1 MSKRVPPSGAQLVVI
16 TTIWLEP
23 LARSSAKPLG
33 MREPKS
39 VTDLLTYRLLRL
51 SNTLGLYS
59 SRRYRSQFDVTLPEW
74 RVLSIIALLET
85 TSARDISRALAT
97 DKAWV
102 GLTVQKLE
110 RRGFVRRVSDK
121 QDGRRTLVSLTRQGQ
136 GGARRDHGQRT
147 TAAKAAAGQAP
158 DDDAE
163 SADREPRPASGR
175 SRPDAGR
182 ARCVRR

>member
-1 MSKRVPPSGAQLVVI
+1 
-16 TTIWLEP
+16 
-23 LARSSAKPLG
+23 

-39 VTDLLTYRLLRL
+39 ATDLLTYRLLRL

-59 SRRYRSQFDVTLPEW
+59 SRRYRNQFDVTLPEW
-74 RVLSIIALLET
+74 RVMSIIALLET

-110 RRGFVRRVSDK
+110 QRGFVRRVSDK

-136 GGARRDHGQRT
+136 EVHDAIMANARRRQRRLLG
-147 TAAKAAAGQAP
+147 ALGA
-158 DDDAE
+158 DAE
-163 SADREPRPASGR
+163 TVIASLDRLQAEADRMLEEL
-175 SRPDAGR
+175 DDT
-182 ARCVRR
+182 

>member
-1 MSKRVPPSGAQLVVI
+1 
-16 TTIWLEP
+16 
-23 LARSSAKPLG
+23 

-59 SRRYRSQFDVTLPEW
+59 NRRYRNQFDVTLPEW
-74 RVLSIIALLET
+74 RVMSIIVLLET

-110 RRGFVRRVSDK
+110 QRGFVRCVSDK

-136 GGARRDHGQRT
+136 EVHDAIMANARRRQKRLLG
-147 TAAKAAAGQAP
+147 ALGG
-158 DDDAE
+158 DAE
-163 SADREPRPASGR
+163 MMIAALDRLQAEADRMLEELDEA
-175 SRPDAGR
+175 
-182 ARCVRR
+182 

>member
-1 MSKRVPPSGAQLVVI
+1 
-16 TTIWLEP
+16 
-23 LARSSAKPLG
+23 

-39 VTDLLTYRLLRL
+39 ATDLLTYRLLRL

-59 SRRYRSQFDVTLPEW
+59 SRRYRHQFDVTLPEW
-74 RVLSIIALLET
+74 RVMSIIALLET

-110 RRGFVRRVSDK
+110 QRGFVRRVSDK

-136 GGARRDHGQRT
+136 EVHDAIMANARRRQRRLLS
-147 TAAKAAAGQAP
+147 ALGA
-158 DDDAE
+158 DAE
-163 SADREPRPASGR
+163 TVIASLDRLQAEADRMLEEL
-175 SRPDAGR
+175 DDT
-182 ARCVRR
+182 

>member
-1 MSKRVPPSGAQLVVI
+1 
-16 TTIWLEP
+16 
-23 LARSSAKPLG
+23 

-59 SRRYRSQFDVTLPEW
+59 NRRYRNQFDVTLPEW
-74 RVLSIIALLET
+74 RVMSIIALLET
-85 TSARDISRALAT
+85 TSARDISRELAT

-110 RRGFVRRVSDK
+110 QRGFVRRVSDK

-136 GGARRDHGQRT
+136 EVHDAIMANARRRQRRLLG
-147 TAAKAAAGQAP
+147 ALGS
-158 DDDAE
+158 DAE
-163 SADREPRPASGR
+163 TLIASLGRLQAEADRMLEELDES
-175 SRPDAGR
+175 
-182 ARCVRR
+182 

>member
-1 MSKRVPPSGAQLVVI
+1 
-16 TTIWLEP
+16 
-23 LARSSAKPLG
+23 

-59 SRRYRSQFDVTLPEW
+59 NRRYRNELDVTLPEW

-110 RRGFVRRVSDK
+110 RRGFVRRVSDSE
-121 QDGRRTLVSLTRQGQ
+121 DGRRTLVSLTRQGREVHDIIMAMR
-136 GGARRDHGQRT
+136 GGGREGCWEPTWYRRH
-147 TAAKAAAGQAP
+147 
-158 DDDAE
+158 
-163 SADREPRPASGR
+163 ADRLPRPAAER
-175 SRPDAGR
+175 SRSNVGR
-182 ARCVRR
+182 TR

>member
-1 MSKRVPPSGAQLVVI
+1 
-16 TTIWLEP
+16 
-23 LARSSAKPLG
+23 

-39 VTDLLTYRLLRL
+39 ATDLLTYRLLRL

-59 SRRYRSQFDVTLPEW
+59 NRRYRAELDVTLPEW

-110 RRGFVRRVSDK
+110 RRGFVRRVC
-121 QDGRRTLVSLTRQGQ
+121 R
-136 GGARRDHGQRT
+136 
-147 TAAKAAAGQAP
+147 
-158 DDDAE
+158 
-163 SADREPRPASGR
+163 
-175 SRPDAGR
+175 
-182 ARCVRR
+182 

>member
-1 MSKRVPPSGAQLVVI
+1 
-16 TTIWLEP
+16 
-23 LARSSAKPLG
+23 

-59 SRRYRSQFDVTLPEW
+59 NRRYRSELDVTLPEW
-74 RVLSIIALLET
+74 RVMSIIALLET

-110 RRGFVRRVSDK
+110 QRGFVRRGSDK

-136 GGARRDHGQRT
+136 EAHDTIMANARRRQRRLLG
-147 TAAKAAAGQAP
+147 ALGG
-158 DDDAE
+158 DAE
-163 SADREPRPASGR
+163 LLIAALDRLQAEADRMLEELDES
-175 SRPDAGR
+175 
-182 ARCVRR
+182 

>member
-1 MSKRVPPSGAQLVVI
+1 
-16 TTIWLEP
+16 
-23 LARSSAKPLG
+23 

-51 SNTLGLYS
+51 SNTLGLFS
-59 SRRYRSQFDVTLPEW
+59 NRRYRNQFDVTLPEW
-74 RVLSIIALLET
+74 RVMSIIVLLET

-110 RRGFVRRVSDK
+110 QRGFVRCVSDK

-136 GGARRDHGQRT
+136 EVHDAIMANARRRQKRLLG
-147 TAAKAAAGQAP
+147 ALGG
-158 DDDAE
+158 DAE
-163 SADREPRPASGR
+163 MMIAALDRLQAEADRMLEELDEA
-175 SRPDAGR
+175 
-182 ARCVRR
+182 

>member
-1 MSKRVPPSGAQLVVI
+1 
-16 TTIWLEP
+16 
-23 LARSSAKPLG
+23 

-59 SRRYRSQFDVTLPEW
+59 SRRYRAELDVSLPEW
-74 RVLSIIALLET
+74 RVLSIVALLET

-110 RRGFVRRVSDK
+110 KRGFLRRVSDRR
-121 QDGRRTLVSLTRQGQ
+121 DGRRTLVSLTRQGKDVHDTIMAN
-136 GGARRDHGQRT
+136 ARRRQRRLLGT
-147 TAAKAAAGQAP
+147 LGEGDAGTLIASLERLQA
-158 DDDAE
+158 E
-163 SADREPRPASGR
+163 ADRMLEELDGS
-175 SRPDAGR
+175 
-182 ARCVRR
+182 